1 VGGSETRAQASTPAR
16 CAKRRG
22 ARRGTDDR
30 DEGTPVF
37 VGVALRVAV
46 GNDKNENERPRP
58 VTTGAGTDRTKGGVF
73 SVPNGGRAELGAL
86 LGPRGCAKR
95 NCGQGDPT
103 QATRRRSQARTDG
116 LAVGERAP
124 PAGARGAPHEEPA
137 ERATNPARSAGEFL
151 NEIKS
156 STSHQCAIHRIPAD
170 AGRVSLV

>member
-1 VGGSETRAQASTPAR
+1 MQETDYKKKGGFFPRQSPSTP
-16 CAKRRG
+16 
-22 ARRGTDDR
+22 
-30 DEGTPVF
+30 
-37 VGVALRVAV
+37 
-46 GNDKNENERPRP
+46 
-58 VTTGAGTDRTKGGVF
+58 
-73 SVPNGGRAELGAL
+73 S
-86 LGPRGCAKR
+86 
-95 NCGQGDPT
+95 T
-103 QATRRRSQARTDG
+103 QATRWRSQARTDG